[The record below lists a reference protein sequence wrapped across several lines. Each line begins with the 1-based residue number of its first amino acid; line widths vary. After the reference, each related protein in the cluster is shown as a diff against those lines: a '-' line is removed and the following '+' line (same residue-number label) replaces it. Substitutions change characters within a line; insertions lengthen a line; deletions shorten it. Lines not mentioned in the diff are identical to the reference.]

1 MCSFARIDFLQ
12 VHDELIFEVPE
23 AEQWVMRKLVKN
35 EMETALELSV
45 PLLVDINLGSN
56 WGELK

>member
-1 MCSFARIDFLQ
+1 MIRTEDHGHMSEHR
-12 VHDELIFEVPE
+12 
-23 AEQWVMRKLVKN
+23 VMRKLVKN

-45 PLLVDINLGSN
+45 PLLVDINLGNN